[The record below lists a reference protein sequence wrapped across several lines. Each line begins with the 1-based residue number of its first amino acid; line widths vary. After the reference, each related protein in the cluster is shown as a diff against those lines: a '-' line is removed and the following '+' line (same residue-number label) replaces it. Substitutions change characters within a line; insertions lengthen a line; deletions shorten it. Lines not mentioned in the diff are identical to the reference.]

1 MRRLFFGVSA
11 AILLAVGGFV
21 AYGFYAYHAPSVA
34 AEQTLIVPSRS
45 GGRGVAAQLHAAG
58 LAPPFALMALPMLA
72 SGHTGHLKAGEY
84 ALTAGMTPAQIIAK
98 IASGEVVVHRL
109 TIPEGWNIY
118 QVRAALLAEPLLTC
132 DLPAAIAEG
141 SIFPDTVYFSRGE
154 ARSAL
159 LARMQQARNAVLAT
173 LWNQRAPDSVAATP
187 EQAVI
192 LASVVERETGLPE
205 ERPLIAGVFSHR
217 LRIGMPLQSDPTVAY
232 GIVAMHGGVPMAA
245 PLTLA
250 DLRADTPYNSYTRT
264 GLPAG
269 PICNPGRDALN
280 AVLHPA
286 PTEALY
292 FVATGH
298 GGHTFAATLAE
309 HQHNV
314 AVYRA
319 VLHNR

>member
-1 MRRLFFGVSA
+1 
-11 AILLAVGGFV
+11 
-21 AYGFYAYHAPSVA
+21 
-34 AEQTLIVPSRS
+34 
-45 GGRGVAAQLHAAG
+45 
-58 LAPPFALMALPMLA
+58 
-72 SGHTGHLKAGEY
+72 
-84 ALTAGMTPAQIIAK
+84 
-98 IASGEVVVHRL
+98 
-109 TIPEGWNIY
+109 
-118 QVRAALLAEPLLTC
+118 
-132 DLPAAIAEG
+132 
-141 SIFPDTVYFSRGE
+141 
-154 ARSAL
+154 
-159 LARMQQARNAVLAT
+159 
-173 LWNQRAPDSVAATP
+173 
-187 EQAVI
+187 
-192 LASVVERETGLPE
+192 
-205 ERPLIAGVFSHR
+205 
-217 LRIGMPLQSDPTVAY
+217 
-232 GIVAMHGGVPMAA
+232 MAA